1 MVSSEYF
8 CSLKTENQT
17 WEVTWPLIMRV
28 SLSTLRLEKFSTVCV
43 TDYSPE
49 AVCVIDTLI
58 KNSLIGSARWWYP
71 FLLRLLY
78 ADLYLRGPADEGG
91 TGVPIAFPT
100 SSPPSRGRSSVFISS
115 VFNKVGLRSVD
126 GDSFVTSEVSWVV
139 ESTQLQSAAESLRDK
154 QNNNYYVTTVSSATS
169 ATLCVT
175 IKSHR
180 HTQVSNKVLIGAD
193 QTWAGADSDTWT

>member
-1 MVSSEYF
+1 M
-8 CSLKTENQT
+8 T
-17 WEVTWPLIMRV
+17 WHRIIRV
-28 SLSTLRLEKFSTVCV
+28 SLSTHRLEKFLTVCV

-58 KNSLIGSARWWYP
+58 KNSLIGSAQWWYP

-126 GDSFVTSEVSWVV
+126 GDSFVTSEASWVV

-154 QNNNYYVTTVSSATS
+154 QDNNYYVSTTSSATT

-175 IKSHR
+175 IKSHCR
-180 HTQVSNKVLIGAD
+180 TQVRNKVLIGAS
-193 QTWAGADSDTWT
+193 QTWAGADGDT